1 MQVMEELDEIRT
13 RLLAIVRAHPESVRE
28 ATRAPGGGW
37 TPTQVLQHLYLVEAL
52 MLAGLEAQPTGSAD
66 RSAGQPAGG
75 SENRPASRGTR
86 SLRHRLGG
94 LAVHLV
100 FRLGLRV
107 RMPTHRVNPEPPLP
121 FSEVEERWVPVARKL
136 RSRLEE
142 ARVSAPGAPVMR
154 HPVSGPLDPDEA
166 ASFLLKHM
174 RHHEAQLQR
183 ILVPARTTAFQPAN
197 PTPSE
202 RGERESP
209 PTA

>member
-1 MQVMEELDEIRT
+1 MQAMEELDEIRT
-13 RLLAIVRAHPESVRE
+13 RLLAIVRAQPESVRD

-66 RSAGQPAGG
+66 RSPGQPAGG
-75 SENRPASRGTR
+75 SEHRPPRWGRRT
-86 SLRHRLGG
+86 LRHRLGG
-94 LAVHLV
+94 MTVHLV

-107 RMPTHRVNPEPPLP
+107 RMPTQRVNPEPPLP
-121 FSEVEERWVPVARKL
+121 FPEVEELWVPVARRL
-136 RSRLEE
+136 HSRLEE
-142 ARVSAPGAPVMR
+142 ARVSTPGAPVMR

-183 ILVPARTTAFQPAN
+183 ILVPARTTASHPAK

-202 RGERESP
+202 EHG
-209 PTA
+209 